1 LRDVLR
7 GGPVTLVTA
16 ARDLDG
22 SHVAVLTRL
31 LS

>member
-1 LRDVLR
+1 MLR

-16 ARDLDG
+16 ARDLAG
-22 SHVAVLTRL
+22 SHVAVLVRL

>member
-1 LRDVLR
+1 MR

-16 ARDLDG
+16 ARDLDA
-22 SHVAVLTRL
+22 SHVAVLAQL